1 MAYDCAAT
9 FADVLR
15 SGLMNKILGR
25 FVTNIST
32 AQDREK
38 KRKQHHLFAFLC
50 RICSTFFNPY
60 KNVAYMPY
68 IFYPLRGLYHY
79 EVSVKKQPLYGTEPI
94 FFNWIQHCKK
104 QK

>member
-1 MAYDCAAT
+1 MVYGCAAT

-38 KRKQHHLFAFLC
+38 NASSTISSRSCAVFAALSLILQKRSIHALYLLSFAWAL
-50 RICSTFFNPY
+50 
-60 KNVAYMPY
+60 
-68 IFYPLRGLYHY
+68 PL
-79 EVSVKKQPLYGTEPI
+79 
-94 FFNWIQHCKK
+94 
-104 QK
+104 